1 MGNENHTNGR
11 EVYPPATKSG
21 KVLLHKTTAVTSA
34 ASVAL
39 DGQLYVFGGNNGTG
53 DVATV
58 QVYDPHKNKW
68 RTLLTLLPAPISG
81 SSGVV
86 VYGLAF
92 MEAGDGSGTANQY
105 SVIAPTIP

>member
-1 MGNENHTNGR
+1 M
-11 EVYPPATKSG
+11 P
-21 KVLLHKTTAVTSA
+21 TAVTSA

-39 DGQLYVFGGNNGTG
+39 DGQLYVFGGNNGT

-58 QVYDPHKNKW
+58 QAYDPHKNKW
-68 RTLLTLLPAPISG
+68 RTIATSLPAAISA

-105 SVIAPTIP
+105 SAFGATIP

>member
-1 MGNENHTNGR
+1 MPTG
-11 EVYPPATKSG
+11 
-21 KVLLHKTTAVTSA
+21 VTSA

-58 QVYDPHKNKW
+58 QAYDPHKNKW
-68 RTLLTLLPAPISG
+68 RTIAVSLPAAISA

-92 MEAGDGSGTANQY
+92 MEAGDGSGTVNQY
-105 SVIAPTIP
+105 SPVAPSIP

>member
-1 MGNENHTNGR
+1 MP
-11 EVYPPATKSG
+11 V
-21 KVLLHKTTAVTSA
+21 AVTNA

-39 DGQLYVFGGNNGTG
+39 NGLLYVFGGNNGTN

-58 QVYDPHKNKW
+58 QTYDPHKNKW
-68 RTLLTLLPAPISG
+68 KILPSLPAAISG

-92 MEAGDGSGTANQY
+92 MEAGDGTGTTNQY
-105 SVIAPTIP
+105 TVIAPSIP